1 MLGIKD
7 SAGNAVQFY
16 LPGLKLF
23 TIPLVGDVML
33 CRSSELWHC
42 TKTIGDRGQFG
53 IALYQK
59 ASFFRWYNI
68 LKARMMVDVSDKLV
82 QAWCDSCDIV
92 A

>member
-1 MLGIKD
+1 MLVLRI

-53 IALYQK
+53 HCIIPE
-59 ASFFRWYNI
+59 SFFF
-68 LKARMMVDVSDKLV
+68 
-82 QAWCDSCDIV
+82 
-92 A
+92 